1 MRDKTNRRTG
11 IYMGVSIALCVG
23 SVVLRGPTWQGSRE
37 LHTIMEAIATL
48 LALMVGMVA
57 LLRFYTKQSDTFLF
71 LGTGFLGTALLDG
84 YHALVTSQWFDQLWP
99 SPPPSLIPWT
109 WNASRVF
116 LAVLMFLSWWAWR
129 TREHRGAAGRI
140 SEKALYGAVGLLTL
154 SIFAFFAFYPLPRA
168 YYPEL
173 VFGRPQE
180 FLAATFFLL
189 ALIGYLR
196 KGAWKQDAFEHWV
209 VLSLIAGLMGQ
220 AMFMSLSSQLF
231 DPMFDAA
238 HVVKQLSYIC
248 VLTGLLISMYDLIA
262 RAEKSAEELSRS
274 NDALQREITE
284 RKRAEEVFRESEER
298 FRKIFEE
305 GPVGMAII
313 GLDYRFVAVN
323 DALCR
328 IVGYSALELA
338 GRSFVDITHPEDV
351 EKDLHLSA
359 KVFSG
364 QIPYFRLEKRY
375 IKKNGEI
382 LWISLTASVIRD
394 EAGKPLSGLAMIEDI
409 TERKQAEEALRQ
421 SRENYAALVNSVE
434 GIVWE
439 ADARTFQF
447 TFVSKQAEK
456 VLGYP
461 LERWLAEPTFWQDH
475 IHPDDRE
482 WAVEFCVNATAE
494 GRGHQ
499 FEYRMMAADG
509 RIVWLRDLVTVAVE
523 DDRAV
528 KLRGIMVDITDHKR
542 IEEMRQALY
551 RASLEM
557 QESLGLTERLNSL
570 LETAKTVFALDRV
583 NILLA
588 DPEGQWLQAVASI
601 GITEPLDAIR
611 VPVGPEGGAI
621 AHAYL
626 TKQAIFWDG
635 QGSVPE
641 EFRLKPPYDRIEA
654 FRSRVFANVPLVVQG
669 RAIGVMGADRKHSR
683 RPLEPATMELLRL
696 FAAQAAI
703 AIENANLYG
712 QAFEKTE
719 RLEGL
724 IRTGAK
730 ITGTL
735 HVHELLSSI
744 AEEAAKLFGVEG
756 AGFRLLEGDRLTVAG
771 RYGLAHHVMLKPSL
785 RVGESLAG
793 LVARDGQPIS
803 VPDLRE
809 DKTYLPEHK
818 QAALTHGVAAFLAVP
833 LRYHGKIIGVL
844 NVFGKDRRSF
854 QRQEVDLLQAFAD
867 QAATAIENARLF
879 EDVESTNRRL
889 TALNQVAQTVN
900 RSLHLQ
906 DILEASLDTMLGAVK
921 VEAGNIRL
929 WNEREGFLTLAA
941 HRGMSEGYVSRM
953 RHFRL
958 GEGVAGKVFES
969 GEAFLV
975 EDLQQHPELNQMAQK
990 DGVRS
995 VASIPIRSR
1004 EKIVGVMS
1012 VLSHGQRRFAPAE
1025 IDLLTAIGNQIGT
1038 AIENAGLYQEVRLAA
1053 LELEATVEAR
1063 TLELQRTNVA
1073 LRQALYRAEEASR
1086 AKSQFLATMSH
1097 ELRTPLNPI
1106 IGFSELLEDQ
1116 QFGAL
1121 NEKQRQYVSR
1131 VLTSARHLLAL
1142 INGVLDLAKVEA
1154 GSSALD
1160 LDPLHLAQALKTSC
1174 EGIRPQAAAK
1184 GIELQLNIE
1193 SAPRTLVA
1201 DAARIRQ
1208 ILDHLLSNAIKFT
1221 PTGGKVSLSARRVS
1235 RPKSKVQGQRD
1246 RMDEV
1251 DANPETL
1258 DHGDLVEISVT
1269 DTGIGIKTEDL
1280 PKLFRPF
1287 TQLDASLTR
1296 KHQGTGLGLALTKK
1310 LVELHGGTIQG
1321 ESGGPGQGSTFTVIL
1336 PLEGPA
1342 GDQVE
1347 RQTRQGGT
1355 GALPAA

>member
-1 MRDKTNRRTG
+1 MPKRLPDWLTG
-11 IYMGVSIALCVG
+11 LLFKAHVKHWPITLAVFLTIVSPVILLAAF
-23 SVVLRGPTWQGSRE
+23 SYRQTHRE
-37 LHTIMEAIATL
+37 LTSSTLSRRQAITYLAAATL
-48 LALMVGMVA
+48 REKLDHLTDVGLSLATRARFRQLISEGKWDKAVQI
-57 LLRFYTKQSDTFLF
+57 LRTVPTDF
-71 LGTGFLGTALLDG
+71 
-84 YHALVTSQWFDQLWP
+84 P
-99 SPPPSLIPWT
+99 SID
-109 WNASRVF
+109 RVF
-116 LAVLMFLSWWAWR
+116 LADPSATLMADTPELPGV
-129 TREHRGAAGRI
+129 RGRNFAFRDWYQGVSSNWEPYVSEVYKRAAEPRYNVIAIAIPIKAEDQKIIGILALQVPLNILTKWTESIDVGPSGFVFFVDRRGRIAAGPQSSPQGEIVDYSSLPAVQKVLRGERGVEI
-140 SEKALYGAVGLLTL
+140 LIDPVENEERVVAYEPVVGYGWGAIAEQPAVNAFAVRDSQL
-154 SIFAFFAFYPLPRA
+154 SRNLVVYGFFCLFS
-168 YYPEL
+168 
-173 VFGRPQE
+173 G
-180 FLAATFFLL
+180 
-189 ALIGYLR
+189 
-196 KGAWKQDAFEHWV
+196 
-209 VLSLIAGLMGQ
+209 VLS
-220 AMFMSLSSQLF
+220 
-231 DPMFDAA
+231 
-238 HVVKQLSYIC
+238 Y
-248 VLTGLLISMYDLIA
+248 SMIHI
-262 RAEKSAEELSRS
+262 
-274 NDALQREITE
+274 ITQ
-284 RKRAEEVFRESEER
+284 RKR
-298 FRKIFEE
+298 
-305 GPVGMAII
+305 
-313 GLDYRFVAVN
+313 
-323 DALCR
+323 
-328 IVGYSALELA
+328 
-338 GRSFVDITHPEDV
+338 T
-351 EKDLHLSA
+351 
-359 KVFSG
+359 
-364 QIPYFRLEKRY
+364 
-375 IKKNGEI
+375 
-382 LWISLTASVIRD
+382 
-394 EAGKPLSGLAMIEDI
+394 
-409 TERKQAEEALRQ
+409 
-421 SRENYAALVNSVE
+421 
-434 GIVWE
+434 
-439 ADARTFQF
+439 
-447 TFVSKQAEK
+447 
-456 VLGYP
+456 
-461 LERWLAEPTFWQDH
+461 
-475 IHPDDRE
+475 
-482 WAVEFCVNATAE
+482 
-494 GRGHQ
+494 
-499 FEYRMMAADG
+499 
-509 RIVWLRDLVTVAVE
+509 
-523 DDRAV
+523 
-528 KLRGIMVDITDHKR
+528 KLRET
-542 IEEMRQALY
+542 LY
-551 RASLEM
+551 RASLEI
-557 QESLGLTERLNSL
+557 QEPMGLPERLNRL
-570 LETAKTVFALDRV
+570 LQTAKSVLELDRV

-588 DPEGQWLQAVASI
+588 DPEGHWLQAVTSMGTI
-601 GITEPLDAIR
+601 EPLEVIR
-611 VPVGPEGGAI
+611 APIGPEGGAI

-635 QGSVPE
+635 QDSVPE
-641 EFRLKPPYDRIEA
+641 EFRLKPPYDQIEA

-683 RPLEPATMELLRL
+683 RPLEPATRELLQL

-703 AIENANLYG
+703 AIDNANLFG
-712 QAFEKTE
+712 QALEKTE

-744 AEEAAKLFGVEG
+744 AEEAAKLLGVEG

-771 RYGLAHHVMLKPSL
+771 RYGLAYHVMLKPSL
-785 RVGESLAG
+785 KVGESLAG

-809 DKTYLPEHK
+809 DETYLPEHK
-818 QAALTHGVAAFLAVP
+818 EAALTHGVAAFLALP

-854 QRQEVDLLQAFAD
+854 QMQEVDLLQAFAD

-906 DILEASLDTMLGAVK
+906 DILEASLDAVLGAVE

-1004 EKIVGVMS
+1004 ERMVGVMS
-1012 VLSHGQRRFAPAE
+1012 VLGHGQRRFAQAE

-1280 PKLFRPF
+1280 PKLFQPF
-1287 TQLDASLTR
+1287 TQLDASLAR